1 MAKSLLLRTLSSW
14 QVFLGQYISKS
25 ISQTIGGDHPSSSQS
40 SYQYT
45 MLMRFSNIASPSCLA
60 MTMSL
65 AASAACL
72 RGSAHV
78 TMSTTTRVRGSL
90 STAYRYKL

>member
-14 QVFLGQYISKS
+14 QDFLGQYISKS

-45 MLMRFSNIASPSCLA
+45 MLMRFSNMAGPSCLR

-65 AASAACL
+65 AASTA
-72 RGSAHV
+72 GSSGTAHV
-78 TMSTTTRVRGSL
+78 MTIGGD
-90 STAYRYKL
+90 

>member
-1 MAKSLLLRTLSSW
+1 MAKSLLLKTLSSW
-14 QVFLGQYISKS
+14 QVYLGQYISKS

-45 MLMRFSNIASPSCLA
+45 MLMRFSNMAGPSCLR

-65 AASAACL
+65 AASTA
-72 RGSAHV
+72 GSSGTAHV
-78 TMSTTTRVRGSL
+78 MTIGGD
-90 STAYRYKL
+90 